1 MSLEHTM
8 PAPNGHSADGTNG
21 APAPGEVSVQ
31 LDLLRA
37 DLYRLLDEL
46 VRAPAE
52 LRDQLVREFENA
64 WERFM
69 DATAQES

>member
-1 MSLEHTM
+1 M
-8 PAPNGHSADGTNG
+8 PAPNGHSVDGAAG
-21 APAPGEVSVQ
+21 PDEVSLQ

-52 LRDQLVREFENA
+52 VRQELVREFERI
-64 WERFM
+64 WQRLK
-69 DATAQES
+69 DATGCGP